1 MAPSLH
7 RPQRL
12 VADLPRLVLLG
23 LLGLAFLMP
32 YLWMVSVSLKP
43 MDEVWRATLSLIPE
57 TLAIDKNYGRVFR
70 EVPIGRYLLNGVIVC
85 AGILAFQLVFAIP
98 AGYALAK
105 LNFRGRDTLFAFVM
119 LGLLI
124 PAQVPAIPLYIA
136 FAGTGLLN
144 SYAALIAPSTISVFA
159 IFMFRQFFRAMPDEM
174 IQAARM
180 DGLGEWSIVWRIV
193 LPNAWPAAT
202 AFAIFSVVAHWN
214 DLFWPLIAVS
224 GKGELAT
231 PALGVIYFRTE
242 EAGDDFGALMAA
254 ATLTTLPLVA
264 AFLLAQRRFVEG
276 ITMTGLKG

>member
-1 MAPSLH
+1 M
-7 RPQRL
+7 
-12 VADLPRLVLLG
+12 
-23 LLGLAFLMP
+23 
-32 YLWMVSVSLKP
+32 
-43 MDEVWRATLSLIPE
+43 SLIPE
-57 TLAIDKNYGRVFR
+57 TFAIDRNYGRVLA
-70 EVPIGRYLLNGVIVC
+70 EVPIGRYLINGVIVC
-85 AGILAFQLVFAIP
+85 LGILVFQLAFALP

-105 LNFRGRDTLFAFVM
+105 LNFRGRETLFAFVM

-124 PAQVPAIPLYIA
+124 PAHVPAIPLYIA
-136 FAGTGLLN
+136 FAQTGLLN
-144 SYAALIAPSTISVFA
+144 TYAALIAPSTISVFA
-159 IFMFRQFFRAMPDEM
+159 IFLFRQFFRAMPDEM

-193 LPNAWPAAT
+193 VPNAWPAAT

-231 PALGVIYFRTE
+231 PALGVLYFRAE

-254 ATLTTLPLVA
+254 ATITTVPLVA
-264 AFLLAQRRFVEG
+264 AFLIAQRRFIEG

>member
-1 MAPSLH
+1 MKPSSPHDRSLA
-7 RPQRL
+7 
-12 VADLPRLVLLG
+12 ADLPRLALLSVLG
-23 LLGLAFLMP
+23 LFFLLP
-32 YLWMVSVSLKP
+32 YIWMISVSLKP
-43 MDEVWRATLSLIPE
+43 LGEVWRASMSLIPE
-57 TLAIDKNYGRVFR
+57 TFAIERNYGRVLT

-85 AGILAFQLVFAIP
+85 LGILVFQLAFALP

-105 LNFRGRDTLFAFVM
+105 LSFRGRETLFAFVM

-124 PAQVPAIPLYIA
+124 PAHVPAIPLYIA
-136 FAGTGLLN
+136 FAQTGILN
-144 SYAALIAPSTISVFA
+144 TYAALIAPSTISVFA
-159 IFMFRQFFRAMPDEM
+159 IFLFRQFFRAMPDEM
-174 IQAARM
+174 IHAARM

-193 LPNAWPAAT
+193 VPNAWPAAT

-231 PALGVIYFRTE
+231 PALGVLYFRAE

-254 ATLTTLPLVA
+254 ATITTIPLVA
-264 AFLLAQRRFVEG
+264 AFLLAQRRFIEG

>member
-1 MAPSLH
+1 MKPRTVHDKS
-7 RPQRL
+7 L
-12 VADLPRLVLLG
+12 VADLPRLALLSLLG
-23 LLGLAFLMP
+23 LLVLMP
-32 YLWMVSVSLKP
+32 YLWMISVSLKP
-43 MDEVWRATLSLIPE
+43 MDEVWRASMSLIPE
-57 TLAIDKNYGRVFR
+57 NFAIAKNYGRVFR

-85 AGILAFQLVFAIP
+85 FGILVFQLAFAIP

-105 LNFRGRDTLFAFVM
+105 LRFRGRDTLFAFVM

-124 PAQVPAIPLYIA
+124 PAHVPAIPLYIG
-136 FAGTGLLN
+136 FAQAGLLN

-159 IFMFRQFFRAMPDEM
+159 IFMFRQFFRAMPDEL

-254 ATLTTLPLVA
+254 ATLTTIPLVA